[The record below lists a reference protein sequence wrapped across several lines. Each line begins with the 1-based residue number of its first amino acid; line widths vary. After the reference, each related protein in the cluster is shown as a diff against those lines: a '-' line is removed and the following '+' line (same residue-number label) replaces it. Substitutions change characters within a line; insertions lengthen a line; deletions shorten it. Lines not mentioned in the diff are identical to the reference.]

1 MSDQNYTISLP
12 EMGLVVLCGASGS
25 GKSTFARQHFIPTE
39 IVSSDHCRA
48 LVGDDETD
56 QSVTGAA
63 FGLLHTIID
72 KRLQLGR
79 LTVVDATNVKPEDR
93 AQLVEIAR
101 RWDVLATAIVFD
113 LPVGVCLERNASR
126 VDRRTPDHAI
136 RRQHRNMGRTIKRL
150 KRERFARVHT

>member
-1 MSDQNYTISLP
+1 M
-12 EMGLVVLCGASGS
+12 
-25 GKSTFARQHFIPTE
+25 
-39 IVSSDHCRA
+39 SSDHCRA

-79 LTVVDATNVKPEDR
+79 LTVIDATNVKPEDR

-101 RWDVLATAIVFD
+101 CRLGCAWNAMRRGSIAA
-113 LPVGVCLERNASR
+113 LPT
-126 VDRRTPDHAI
+126 TPSAVNTGTWAAPSSGSSGSVSPVSI
-136 RRQHRNMGRTIKRL
+136 P
-150 KRERFARVHT
+150 FARVTRSMG